1 MFGRFLAFY
10 FRKKTR
16 DRGPHTE
23 EPEPLLL
30 KPPLLKPSLPPAPPA
45 GVAVST
51 MSDVNRIKKVQ
62 STRAACAFC
71 NLVPAHPACTAALW

>member
-1 MFGRFLAFY
+1 MFIVCALAAFY

-16 DRGPHTE
+16 HRGPHTE

-30 KPPLLKPSLPPAPPA
+30 KPPLFFSPKPSLPPAPPA

-62 STRAACAFC
+62 STRAACA
-71 NLVPAHPACTAALW
+71 

>member
-30 KPPLLKPSLPPAPPA
+30 KPPLFFSEAQSSARTA
-45 GVAVST
+45 GGRGCLY
-51 MSDVNRIKKVQ
+51 DV
-62 STRAACAFC
+62 
-71 NLVPAHPACTAALW
+71 